1 MSSCKMFKTAVP
13 QMGETAIFI
22 EKVALDKC
30 TADAV
35 KKQAD
40 RLLGIWKHTLG
51 RPVPIGDFQTL
62 VSEFEGFYKK
72 FG

>member
-1 MSSCKMFKTAVP
+1 MFKTEMP
-13 QMGETAIFI
+13 PMGKIAAFI

-40 RLLGIWKHTLG
+40 LLLGLWKHTLG
-51 RPVPIGDFQTL
+51 RPVPVGDFQTL
-62 VSEFEGFYKK
+62 VSEFEGFYKR

>member
-1 MSSCKMFKTAVP
+1 MFKTRIPPMWEIA
-13 QMGETAIFI
+13 AFI

-40 RLLGIWKHTLG
+40 RLLGSWKHTLG
-51 RPVPIGDFQTL
+51 LPVRVGDFQTL
-62 VSEFEGFYKK
+62 VSEFEGFYKR